1 MQQIE
6 SAQIQQVLAQL
17 KTLSAYAAAREIA
30 WNRLHALFSEIAEHR
45 AARAECKIEA
55 QIAVLQKMLVKRF
68 DPLPEDCSARLVSA
82 TSEPLERWSDAA
94 PDGPVTLAAVFTE
107 HLTRDTGKQQRR
119 AEMLY

>member
-30 WNRLHALFSEIAEHR
+30 WNRLPALFSE
-45 AARAECKIEA
+45 
-55 QIAVLQKMLVKRF
+55 IAVLQKMLVKRF

-82 TSEPLERWSDAA
+82 TSEPLERWMDAA